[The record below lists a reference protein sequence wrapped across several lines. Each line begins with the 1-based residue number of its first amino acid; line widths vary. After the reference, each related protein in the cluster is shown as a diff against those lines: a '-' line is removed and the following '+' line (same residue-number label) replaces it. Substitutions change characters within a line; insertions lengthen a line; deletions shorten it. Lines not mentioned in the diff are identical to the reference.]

1 MPNLWLQALRNH
13 QVYRR
18 RPGMFHVG
26 AGRIKVGV
34 VGNGLSC
41 AADDREQNALR
52 RPALVR
58 RNDMGVPGELLHR
71 GLKAVKAVAAGIGV
85 IAAHHRRPLL
95 G

>member
-1 MPNLWLQALRNH
+1 MPGLWLQALRNH
-13 QVYRR
+13 EVDRR

-34 VGNGLSC
+34 VGNGLPC
-41 AADDREQNALR
+41 AANGREQNALR

-58 RNDMGVPGELLHR
+58 GNNMSVPGELLHR
-71 GLKAVKAVAAGIGV
+71 GLKAVKAVAPGIGV